1 MLYFVSNM
9 EEIKNMKK
17 TTISLAVSLLVATG
31 AFAGD
36 KYRIFLGAYS
46 GPTVTEL
53 VSNVTP
59 KLKGVE
65 GISDVIAEKRGDKTF
80 VYVNV
85 DEEGESAAKALLP
98 TVREKSG
105 INDAYCLAVKRIAGA
120 KSEAKPVKAHVD
132 EMLTSLEEDKSK
144 KVIDHNTTVIPESN
158 KTESN
163 VTLPVMPGIVI
174 IDDNKVEKN
183 IDPIYPVAK
192 PEIKAEPKKKV
203 VKENNITK
211 KIQKAAKDRKLD
223 PSFNSVKIEKAK
235 ELSEIVNTKV
245 EESPITPRPKD
256 EINNNLS
263 EKKKKNLKG
272 DGYNFYQI
280 KKRVEKSDEQDAKDF
295 DALLK
300 ARLKAHE
307 QKQEQKNEVK

>member
-1 MLYFVSNM
+1 VKFKYKRVIFLFKHGGD
-9 EEIKNMKK
+9 KNMRKV
-17 TTISLAVSLLVATG
+17 TISLAVSLLVATG

-46 GPTVTEL
+46 GPTVEEM
-53 VSNVTP
+53 VKDVTP

-85 DEEGESAAKALLP
+85 NEEGESAAKALLP
-98 TVREKSG
+98 TVKEKSG
-105 INDAYCLAVKRIAGA
+105 INDAYCLAVKRMAGA
-120 KSEAKPVKAHVD
+120 KNETKPVKAHVD
-132 EMLTSLEEDKSK
+132 EMLTSLEGDKSK

-163 VTLPVMPGIVI
+163 ATLPVMPGIVI
-174 IDDNKVEKN
+174 INDNKGKPAEVK
-183 IDPIYPVAK
+183 PAAK
-192 PEIKAEPKKKV
+192 PAPKPAVKKPVKA
-203 VKENNITK
+203 KEK
-211 KIQKAAKDRKLD
+211 KLD
-223 PSFNSVKIEKAK
+223 PSFTSVKIEKAK
-235 ELSEIVNTKV
+235 ELSEIVGNTKV
-245 EESPITPRPKD
+245 EEISPITPRPNK
-256 EINNNLS
+256 EINDNLS

-295 DALLK
+295 DALLR
-300 ARLKAHE
+300 ARMKAHE
-307 QKQEQKNEVK
+307 QKVQTEKAEAK

>member
-1 MLYFVSNM
+1 MRK
-9 EEIKNMKK
+9 I
-17 TTISLAVSLLVATG
+17 TISLAVSLLVATG

-46 GPTVTEL
+46 GPTVEEM
-53 VSNVTP
+53 VRDVTP

-65 GISDVIAEKRGDKTF
+65 GISDVVAEKRGDKTF

-85 DEEGESAAKALLP
+85 NEEGESAAKALLP

-105 INDAYCLAVKRIAGA
+105 ISDAYCLAVKRMAGA
-120 KSEAKPVKAHVD
+120 KSEAKPVKAHVN
-132 EMLTSLEEDKSK
+132 EMLNSLEEDKSK
-144 KVIDHNTTVIPESN
+144 KVIDHNTTVIPENN

-174 IDDNKVEKN
+174 IDDNKEK
-183 IDPIYPVAK
+183 PAEVKPEAK
-192 PEIKAEPKKKV
+192 PAPKPAPKPAVKKP
-203 VKENNITK
+203 VKPKE
-211 KIQKAAKDRKLD
+211 RKLD
-223 PSFNSVKIEKAK
+223 PSFTSVKIEKAK
-235 ELSEIVNTKV
+235 ELSEIVGNTKV
-245 EESPITPRPKD
+245 EEISPITPRPNK
-256 EINNNLS
+256 EINDNLS

-307 QKQEQKNEVK
+307 QKVQTEKAEAK

>member
-1 MLYFVSNM
+1 
-9 EEIKNMKK
+9 MKK
-17 TTISLAVSLLVATG
+17 VTISLAVSLLVATG

-46 GPTVTEL
+46 GPTVEEM
-53 VSNVTP
+53 VRDVTP

-85 DEEGESAAKALLP
+85 NEEGESAAKALLP
-98 TVREKSG
+98 TVKAKSG
-105 INDAYCLAVKRIAGA
+105 ISDAYCLAVKKMSGA

-132 EMLTSLEEDKSK
+132 EMLTSLESDKSK
-144 KVIDHNTTVIPESN
+144 KVIDHNTTIIPESN

-174 IDDNKVEKN
+174 IDDNKEK
-183 IDPIYPVAK
+183 PA
-192 PEIKAEPKKKV
+192 EAKAEPKPKPTPKPAVKKP
-203 VKENNITK
+203 VKSKE
-211 KIQKAAKDRKLD
+211 RKLD
-223 PSFNSVKIEKAK
+223 PSFTSVKIEKAK
-235 ELSEIVNTKV
+235 ELSEIVGNTKV
-245 EESPITPRPKD
+245 EEISPITPRPNKELND
-256 EINNNLS
+256 NLS

-280 KKRVEKSDEQDAKDF
+280 KKKVEKSDKEDAKDF
-295 DALLK
+295 DALLR
-300 ARLKAHE
+300 ARMKAHE
-307 QKQEQKNEVK
+307 QKIQTEKAEAK

>member
-1 MLYFVSNM
+1 MRKV
-9 EEIKNMKK
+9 
-17 TTISLAVSLLVATG
+17 TISLAVSLLVATG

-46 GPTVTEL
+46 GPTVEEM
-53 VSNVTP
+53 VRDVTP

-85 DEEGESAAKALLP
+85 DQEGESAAKALLP

-105 INDAYCLAVKRIAGA
+105 ISDAYCLAVKRMAGA
-120 KSEAKPVKAHVD
+120 KSEAKPVKAHVN
-132 EMLTSLEEDKSK
+132 EMLNSLEEDKSK

-174 IDDNKVEKN
+174 IDDNKEKSAE
-183 IDPIYPVAK
+183 VK
-192 PEIKAEPKKKV
+192 VEPKPKPKPAVKKP
-203 VKENNITK
+203 VKPKE
-211 KIQKAAKDRKLD
+211 RKLD
-223 PSFNSVKIEKAK
+223 PSFTSVKIEKAK
-235 ELSEIVNTKV
+235 ELSQIVGNTKV
-245 EESPITPRPKD
+245 EEISPITPRPKD
-256 EINNNLS
+256 ELNENLS

-272 DGYNFYQI
+272 GDYNFYQI
-280 KKRVEKSDEQDAKDF
+280 KKKVEKSDKDDAKDF
-295 DALLK
+295 DALLR
-300 ARLKAHE
+300 ARMKAHE
-307 QKQEQKNEVK
+307 QKNQEEKAQTK

>member
-1 MLYFVSNM
+1 MKFKYKRVIFLFKHGGD
-9 EEIKNMKK
+9 KNMRKI
-17 TTISLAVSLLVATG
+17 TISLAVSLLVATG

-46 GPTVTEL
+46 GPTVDEM
-53 VSNVTP
+53 VRDVTP

-85 DEEGESAAKALLP
+85 DQEGESAAKALLP
-98 TVREKSG
+98 TVKEKSG
-105 INDAYCLAVKRIAGA
+105 VSDAYCLAVKRMAGA
-120 KSEAKPVKAHVD
+120 KSEAKPVKAHVE
-132 EMLTSLEEDKSK
+132 EMLTSLEGDKSK

-174 IDDNKVEKN
+174 VNDNKEKPVEVK
-183 IDPIYPVAK
+183 V
-192 PEIKAEPKKKV
+192 EPKPKPAVKKV
-203 VKENNITK
+203 VK
-211 KIQKAAKDRKLD
+211 AKERKLD
-223 PSFNSVKIEKAK
+223 PSFTSVKIEKAK
-235 ELSEIVNTKV
+235 ELSQIVGKTKV
-245 EESPITPRPKD
+245 EEISPITPRPNK
-256 EINNNLS
+256 EINDNLS

-295 DALLK
+295 DALLR

-307 QKQEQKNEVK
+307 QKNQENKEQAK

>member
-1 MLYFVSNM
+1 MRK
-9 EEIKNMKK
+9 I
-17 TTISLAVSLLVATG
+17 TISLAVSLLVATG

-46 GPTVTEL
+46 GPTVEEM
-53 VSNVTP
+53 VKDVTP

-85 DEEGESAAKALLP
+85 NEEGESAAKALLP
-98 TVREKSG
+98 TVKEKSG
-105 INDAYCLAVKRIAGA
+105 ISDAYCLAVKRIAGA

-132 EMLTSLEEDKSK
+132 EMLNSLEGDKSK
-144 KVIDHNTTVIPESN
+144 KVIDHNTTIIPESN

-174 IDDNKVEKN
+174 IDDNKEK
-183 IDPIYPVAK
+183 PA
-192 PEIKAEPKKKV
+192 EAKAEPKPKPTPKPAVKKP
-203 VKENNITK
+203 VKPKE
-211 KIQKAAKDRKLD
+211 RKLD
-223 PSFNSVKIEKAK
+223 PSFTSVKIEKAK
-235 ELSEIVNTKV
+235 ELSQIVGNNKV
-245 EESPITPRPKD
+245 EEISPITPRPNK
-256 EINNNLS
+256 EINDNLS

-295 DALLK
+295 DALLR
-300 ARLKAHE
+300 ARMKAHE
-307 QKQEQKNEVK
+307 QKNQENKEQAK

>member
-1 MLYFVSNM
+1 
-9 EEIKNMKK
+9 MKK
-17 TTISLAVSLLVATG
+17 ITISLAVSLLVATG

-46 GPTVTEL
+46 GPTVEEM
-53 VSNVTP
+53 VKDVTP

-85 DEEGESAAKALLP
+85 DQEGESAAKALLP

-105 INDAYCLAVKRIAGA
+105 ISDAYCLAVKRMAGA
-120 KSEAKPVKAHVD
+120 KSETKQVKAHVD
-132 EMLTSLEEDKSK
+132 EMLNSLEKDKSK

-174 IDDNKVEKN
+174 IDDNKEK
-183 IDPIYPVAK
+183 PAEV
-192 PEIKAEPKKKV
+192 KAEPKPKPKP
-203 VKENNITK
+203 
-211 KIQKAAKDRKLD
+211 AAKKPVKPKERKLD
-223 PSFNSVKIEKAK
+223 PSFTSVKIEKAK
-235 ELSEIVNTKV
+235 ELSEIVGNTKV
-245 EESPITPRPKD
+245 EEISPITPRPKD
-256 EINNNLS
+256 ELNENLS

-272 DGYNFYQI
+272 GDYNFYQI
-280 KKRVEKSDEQDAKDF
+280 KKKVEKSDKDDAKDF
-295 DALLK
+295 DALLR
-300 ARLKAHE
+300 ARMKAHE
-307 QKQEQKNEVK
+307 QKNQEEKAQTK

>member
-1 MLYFVSNM
+1 MKFKYKRVIFLFKHGGD
-9 EEIKNMKK
+9 KNMRKV
-17 TTISLAVSLLVATG
+17 TISLAVSLLVATG

-46 GPTVTEL
+46 GPTVEEM
-53 VSNVTP
+53 VKDVTP

-85 DEEGESAAKALLP
+85 NEEGESAAKALLP
-98 TVREKSG
+98 TVKEKSG
-105 INDAYCLAVKRIAGA
+105 INDAYCLAVKRMAGA
-120 KSEAKPVKAHVD
+120 KNETKPVKAHVD
-132 EMLTSLEEDKSK
+132 EMLTSLEGDKSK

-163 VTLPVMPGIVI
+163 ATLPVMPGIVI
-174 IDDNKVEKN
+174 INDNKGKPAEVK
-183 IDPIYPVAK
+183 PAAK
-192 PEIKAEPKKKV
+192 PAPKPAVKKPVKA
-203 VKENNITK
+203 KEK
-211 KIQKAAKDRKLD
+211 KLD
-223 PSFNSVKIEKAK
+223 PSFTSVKIEKAK
-235 ELSEIVNTKV
+235 ELSEIVGNTKV
-245 EESPITPRPKD
+245 EEISPITPRPNK
-256 EINNNLS
+256 EINDNLS

-295 DALLK
+295 DALLR
-300 ARLKAHE
+300 ARMKAHE
-307 QKQEQKNEVK
+307 QKVQTEKAEAK

>member
-1 MLYFVSNM
+1 
-9 EEIKNMKK
+9 MKK
-17 TTISLAVSLLVATG
+17 ITISLAVSLLVATG

-46 GPTVTEL
+46 GPTVDEM
-53 VSNVTP
+53 VRDVTP

-85 DEEGESAAKALLP
+85 DQEGESAAKALLP
-98 TVREKSG
+98 TVKEKSG
-105 INDAYCLAVKRIAGA
+105 MNDAYCLAVKRMAGA

-132 EMLTSLEEDKSK
+132 EMLNSLEEDKSN
-144 KVIDHNTTVIPESN
+144 KVIDRNTTIIPESN

-163 VTLPVMPGIVI
+163 ATLPVMPGIVI
-174 IDDNKVEKN
+174 IDDNKEK
-183 IDPIYPVAK
+183 PAEVKPEAK
-192 PEIKAEPKKKV
+192 PAPKPAPKPAVKKV
-203 VKENNITK
+203 VKPKEK
-211 KIQKAAKDRKLD
+211 KLD
-223 PSFNSVKIEKAK
+223 PSFKSVKVEKAK
-235 ELSEIVNTKV
+235 ELSEIVGNNKV
-245 EESPITPRPKD
+245 EEISPITPRPKD
-256 EINNNLS
+256 GLNENLS

-272 DGYNFYQI
+272 GDYNFYQI
-280 KKRVEKSDEQDAKDF
+280 KKKVEKSDKDF

-307 QKQEQKNEVK
+307 QKVQENKEQAK

>member
-1 MLYFVSNM
+1 MRKV
-9 EEIKNMKK
+9 
-17 TTISLAVSLLVATG
+17 TISLAVSLLVATG

-46 GPTVTEL
+46 GPTVEEM
-53 VSNVTP
+53 VKDVTP

-85 DEEGESAAKALLP
+85 NEEGESAAKALLP
-98 TVREKSG
+98 TVKERSG
-105 INDAYCLAVKRIAGA
+105 INDAYCLAVKKMSGA

-132 EMLTSLEEDKSK
+132 EMLNSLEKDKSS
-144 KVIDHNTTVIPESN
+144 KVIDHNTTIIPESN

-163 VTLPVMPGIVI
+163 ATLPVMPGIVI
-174 IDDNKVEKN
+174 INDNKEK
-183 IDPIYPVAK
+183 PAEVKPAPKPAPKPAVKKPVK
-192 PEIKAEPKKKV
+192 P
-203 VKENNITK
+203 KE
-211 KIQKAAKDRKLD
+211 RKLD
-223 PSFNSVKIEKAK
+223 PSFTSVKIEKAK
-235 ELSEIVNTKV
+235 ELSQIVGNNKV
-245 EESPITPRPKD
+245 EEVSPITPRPNK
-256 EINNNLS
+256 EINDNLS

-307 QKQEQKNEVK
+307 QKNQENKEQVK

>member
-1 MLYFVSNM
+1 MRK
-9 EEIKNMKK
+9 I
-17 TTISLAVSLLVATG
+17 TISLAVSLLVATG

-46 GPTVTEL
+46 GPTVDEM
-53 VSNVTP
+53 VRDVTP

-85 DEEGESAAKALLP
+85 YEEGESAAKALLP

-105 INDAYCLAVKRIAGA
+105 VSDAYCLAVKRMSGA

-132 EMLTSLEEDKSK
+132 EMLNSLEKDKSS

-174 IDDNKVEKN
+174 IDDNK
-183 IDPIYPVAK
+183 DK
-192 PEIKAEPKKKV
+192 PAEVKVEPKPKPKPAVKKP
-203 VKENNITK
+203 VKPKE
-211 KIQKAAKDRKLD
+211 RKLD
-223 PSFNSVKIEKAK
+223 PSFTSVKIEKAK
-235 ELSEIVNTKV
+235 ELSEIVGNNKV
-245 EESPITPRPKD
+245 EEISPITPRPKD
-256 EINNNLS
+256 ELNENLS
-263 EKKKKNLKG
+263 DKKKKNLKVG
-272 DGYNFYQI
+272 DYNFYQI
-280 KKRVEKSDEQDAKDF
+280 KKKVEKSDKEDAKDF
-295 DALLK
+295 DALLR
-300 ARLKAHE
+300 ARMKAHE
-307 QKQEQKNEVK
+307 QKIQENKEQAK

>member
-1 MLYFVSNM
+1 MRK
-9 EEIKNMKK
+9 I
-17 TTISLAVSLLVATG
+17 TISLAVSLLVATG

-46 GPTVTEL
+46 GPTVDEM
-53 VSNVTP
+53 VRDVTP

-85 DEEGESAAKALLP
+85 NEEGESAAKALLP
-98 TVREKSG
+98 NVKAKSG
-105 INDAYCLAVKRIAGA
+105 ISDAYCLAVKRMAGA

-132 EMLTSLEEDKSK
+132 EMLTSLEGDKSK
-144 KVIDHNTTVIPESN
+144 KVIDHNTTIIPENN

-174 IDDNKVEKN
+174 IDDNKEK
-183 IDPIYPVAK
+183 PAEAK
-192 PEIKAEPKKKV
+192 PAPKPAPKPAVKKP
-203 VKENNITK
+203 VKPKE
-211 KIQKAAKDRKLD
+211 RKLD
-223 PSFNSVKIEKAK
+223 PSFTSVKIEKAK
-235 ELSEIVNTKV
+235 ELSEIVGNTKV
-245 EESPITPRPKD
+245 EEISPITPRPNK
-256 EINNNLS
+256 EINDNLS

-280 KKRVEKSDEQDAKDF
+280 KKKVEKSDKEDAKDF
-295 DALLK
+295 DALLR
-300 ARLKAHE
+300 ARMKAHE
-307 QKQEQKNEVK
+307 QKVQTEKAEAK

>member
-1 MLYFVSNM
+1 
-9 EEIKNMKK
+9 MKK
-17 TTISLAVSLLVATG
+17 ITISLAVSLLVATG

-46 GPTVTEL
+46 GPTVEEM
-53 VSNVTP
+53 VRDVTP

-65 GISDVIAEKRGDKTF
+65 GIGDVIAEKRGDKTF

-85 DEEGESAAKALLP
+85 NEEGESAAKALLP
-98 TVREKSG
+98 TVKEKSG
-105 INDAYCLAVKRIAGA
+105 INDAYCLAVKRMAGA
-120 KSEAKPVKAHVD
+120 KNETKPVKAHVD
-132 EMLTSLEEDKSK
+132 EMLTSLEGDKSK

-174 IDDNKVEKN
+174 IDDNKEK
-183 IDPIYPVAK
+183 PAEV
-192 PEIKAEPKKKV
+192 KAEPEPKPKPAPKPAVKKP
-203 VKENNITK
+203 VKPKE
-211 KIQKAAKDRKLD
+211 RKLD
-223 PSFNSVKIEKAK
+223 PSFTSVKIEKAK
-235 ELSEIVNTKV
+235 ELSEIVGNTKV
-245 EESPITPRPKD
+245 EEISPITPRPKD
-256 EINNNLS
+256 ELNENLS

-307 QKQEQKNEVK
+307 QKTQENKEQAK

>member
-1 MLYFVSNM
+1 MRK
-9 EEIKNMKK
+9 I
-17 TTISLAVSLLVATG
+17 TISLAVSLLVATG

-46 GPTVTEL
+46 GPTVEEM
-53 VSNVTP
+53 VRDVTP

-85 DEEGESAAKALLP
+85 NEEGESAAKALLP
-98 TVREKSG
+98 TVKEKSG
-105 INDAYCLAVKRIAGA
+105 VSDAYCLAVKRMAGV

-132 EMLTSLEEDKSK
+132 EMLTSLEGDKSK

-174 IDDNKVEKN
+174 IDDNKEK
-183 IDPIYPVAK
+183 PAEVKPAAK
-192 PEIKAEPKKKV
+192 PAPKPAVKKV
-203 VKENNITK
+203 VK
-211 KIQKAAKDRKLD
+211 AKERKLD
-223 PSFNSVKIEKAK
+223 PSFTSVKIEKAK
-235 ELSEIVNTKV
+235 ELSEIVGNTKV
-245 EESPITPRPKD
+245 EEISPITPRPNK
-256 EINNNLS
+256 EINDNLS

-280 KKRVEKSDEQDAKDF
+280 KKRVEKSDEKDAKDF

-307 QKQEQKNEVK
+307 QKSQEEKTQTK

>member
-1 MLYFVSNM
+1 MRK
-9 EEIKNMKK
+9 I
-17 TTISLAVSLLVATG
+17 TISLAVSLLVATG

-46 GPTVTEL
+46 GPTVEEM
-53 VSNVTP
+53 VRDVTP

-65 GISDVIAEKRGDKTF
+65 GISDVVAEKRGDKTF

-85 DEEGESAAKALLP
+85 NEEGESAAKALLP

-105 INDAYCLAVKRIAGA
+105 VSDAYCLAVKRMAGA

-132 EMLTSLEEDKSK
+132 EMLNSLEKDKSS
-144 KVIDHNTTVIPESN
+144 KVIDHNTTIIPESN

-163 VTLPVMPGIVI
+163 ATLPVMPGIVI
-174 IDDNKVEKN
+174 IDDNKEK
-183 IDPIYPVAK
+183 PAK
-192 PEIKAEPKKKV
+192 VKAEPKPEPKPKPKPAVKKA
-203 VKENNITK
+203 VKPKET
-211 KIQKAAKDRKLD
+211 KLD
-223 PSFNSVKIEKAK
+223 PSFTSVKIEKAK
-235 ELSEIVNTKV
+235 ELSEIVGNTKV
-245 EESPITPRPKD
+245 EEISPITPRPNK
-256 EINNNLS
+256 EINDNLS

-307 QKQEQKNEVK
+307 QKNQENKEQVK

>member
-1 MLYFVSNM
+1 
-9 EEIKNMKK
+9 MKK
-17 TTISLAVSLLVATG
+17 VTISLAVSLLVATG

-46 GPTVTEL
+46 GPTVEEM
-53 VSNVTP
+53 VRDVTP

-85 DEEGESAAKALLP
+85 NEEGESAAKALLP
-98 TVREKSG
+98 TVKEKSG
-105 INDAYCLAVKRIAGA
+105 VSDAYCLAVKRMAGA
-120 KSEAKPVKAHVD
+120 KSEAKPVKAHVN
-132 EMLTSLEEDKSK
+132 EMLNSLEEDKSK

-163 VTLPVMPGIVI
+163 VTLPIMPGIVI
-174 IDDNKVEKN
+174 IDDNKEK
-183 IDPIYPVAK
+183 PA
-192 PEIKAEPKKKV
+192 EIKVEPKSKPKPAVKKA
-203 VKENNITK
+203 VKPKET
-211 KIQKAAKDRKLD
+211 KLD
-223 PSFNSVKIEKAK
+223 PSFKSVKIEKAK
-235 ELSEIVNTKV
+235 ELSQIVGNTKV
-245 EESPITPRPKD
+245 EEISPITPRPNK
-256 EINNNLS
+256 EINDNLS

-307 QKQEQKNEVK
+307 QKINEEKAQTK

>member
-1 MLYFVSNM
+1 
-9 EEIKNMKK
+9 MKK
-17 TTISLAVSLLVATG
+17 ITISLAVSLLVATG

-53 VSNVTP
+53 ISDVTP
-59 KLKGVE
+59 KLKNVD
-65 GISDVIAEKRGDKTF
+65 GISEVVSEHRGDKTYVF
-80 VYVNV
+80 VNV
-85 DEEGESAAKALLP
+85 LEEGEAAARKLVP
-98 TVREKSG
+98 VVREKSG
-105 INDAYCLAVKRIAGA
+105 INDAYCLAVKRMSGA

-132 EMLTSLEEDKSK
+132 EMLNSLEKDKSK

-174 IDDNKVEKN
+174 INDNKEK
-183 IDPIYPVAK
+183 PAEV
-192 PEIKAEPKKKV
+192 KAEPKPEPKPKPKPAVKKA
-203 VKENNITK
+203 VKPKE
-211 KIQKAAKDRKLD
+211 RKLD
-223 PSFNSVKIEKAK
+223 PSFTSVKIEKAK
-235 ELSEIVNTKV
+235 ELSQIVGNTKV
-245 EESPITPRPKD
+245 EEISPITPRPKD
-256 EINNNLS
+256 ELNENLS

-280 KKRVEKSDEQDAKDF
+280 KKKVEKSDKEDAKDF
-295 DALLK
+295 DALLR

-307 QKQEQKNEVK
+307 QKVQTEKAQTK

>member
-1 MLYFVSNM
+1 MRKV
-9 EEIKNMKK
+9 
-17 TTISLAVSLLVATG
+17 TISLAVSLLVATG

-46 GPTVTEL
+46 GPTVEEM
-53 VSNVTP
+53 VRDVTP

-65 GISDVIAEKRGDKTF
+65 GISDVVAEKRGDKTF

-85 DEEGESAAKALLP
+85 NEEGESAAKALLP

-105 INDAYCLAVKRIAGA
+105 VSDAYCLAVKRMAGA

-132 EMLTSLEEDKSK
+132 EMLNSLEKDKSS
-144 KVIDHNTTVIPESN
+144 KVIDHNTTIIPESN

-163 VTLPVMPGIVI
+163 ATLPVMPGIVI
-174 IDDNKVEKN
+174 IDDNKEK
-183 IDPIYPVAK
+183 PAK
-192 PEIKAEPKKKV
+192 VKAEPKPEPKPKPKPAVKKA
-203 VKENNITK
+203 VKPKET
-211 KIQKAAKDRKLD
+211 KLD
-223 PSFNSVKIEKAK
+223 PSFTSVKIEKAK
-235 ELSEIVNTKV
+235 ELSEIVGNTKV
-245 EESPITPRPKD
+245 EEISPITPRPNK
-256 EINNNLS
+256 EINDNLS

-307 QKQEQKNEVK
+307 QKNQENKEQVK

>member
-1 MLYFVSNM
+1 MRK
-9 EEIKNMKK
+9 I
-17 TTISLAVSLLVATG
+17 TISLAVSLLVTTG

-46 GPTVTEL
+46 GPTVEEM
-53 VSNVTP
+53 VRDVTP

-85 DEEGESAAKALLP
+85 NEEGENAAKALLP

-120 KSEAKPVKAHVD
+120 KSETKPVKAHIN
-132 EMLTSLEEDKSK
+132 EMLNSLEEDKSK
-144 KVIDHNTTVIPESN
+144 KVIDHNTTIIPESN

-174 IDDNKVEKN
+174 IDDNKG
-183 IDPIYPVAK
+183 K
-192 PEIKAEPKKKV
+192 PAEVKVEPKPKPKPAVKKP
-203 VKENNITK
+203 VKPKE
-211 KIQKAAKDRKLD
+211 RKLD
-223 PSFNSVKIEKAK
+223 PSFTSVKIEKAK
-235 ELSEIVNTKV
+235 ELSQIVGNTKV
-245 EESPITPRPKD
+245 EEISPITPRPKN
-256 EINNNLS
+256 ELNENLS

-272 DGYNFYQI
+272 GDYNFYQI
-280 KKRVEKSDEQDAKDF
+280 KKKVEKSDKDDAKDF
-295 DALLK
+295 DALLR
-300 ARLKAHE
+300 ARMKAHE
-307 QKQEQKNEVK
+307 QKNQEEKAQTK

>member
-1 MLYFVSNM
+1 MRK
-9 EEIKNMKK
+9 I
-17 TTISLAVSLLVATG
+17 TISLAVSLLVATG

-46 GPTVTEL
+46 GPTVDEM
-53 VSNVTP
+53 VRDVTP

-65 GISDVIAEKRGDKTF
+65 GISDVVAEKRGDKTF

-85 DEEGESAAKALLP
+85 YEEGESAAKALLP
-98 TVREKSG
+98 TVKERSG
-105 INDAYCLAVKRIAGA
+105 ISDAYCLAVKRMAGA

-132 EMLTSLEEDKSK
+132 EMLNSLEKDKSS

-174 IDDNKVEKN
+174 IDDNKEK
-183 IDPIYPVAK
+183 PAEVK
-192 PEIKAEPKKKV
+192 VEPKPKPKPAVKKP
-203 VKENNITK
+203 VKPKE
-211 KIQKAAKDRKLD
+211 RKLD
-223 PSFNSVKIEKAK
+223 PSFTSVKIEKAK
-235 ELSEIVNTKV
+235 ELSEIVGNNKV
-245 EESPITPRPKD
+245 EEISPITPRPNK
-256 EINNNLS
+256 EINDNLS

-295 DALLK
+295 DALLR

-307 QKQEQKNEVK
+307 QKVQTEKAEAK

>member
-1 MLYFVSNM
+1 
-9 EEIKNMKK
+9 MKK
-17 TTISLAVSLLVATG
+17 ITISLAVSLLVATG

-46 GPTVTEL
+46 GPTVDEM
-53 VSNVTP
+53 VRDVTP

-85 DEEGESAAKALLP
+85 NEEGESAAKALLP
-98 TVREKSG
+98 TVKERSG
-105 INDAYCLAVKRIAGA
+105 INDAYCLAVKRMAGA

-132 EMLTSLEEDKSK
+132 EMLNSLEKDKSS
-144 KVIDHNTTVIPESN
+144 KVIDHNTTIIPESN

-174 IDDNKVEKN
+174 IDDNKEK
-183 IDPIYPVAK
+183 PAEV
-192 PEIKAEPKKKV
+192 KAEPKPEPKPKPKPAVKKV
-203 VKENNITK
+203 VKPKET
-211 KIQKAAKDRKLD
+211 KLD
-223 PSFNSVKIEKAK
+223 PSFTSVKIEKAK
-235 ELSEIVNTKV
+235 ELSEIVGNTKV
-245 EESPITPRPKD
+245 EEISPITPRPNK
-256 EINNNLS
+256 EINDNLS

-280 KKRVEKSDEQDAKDF
+280 KKKVEKSDKEDAKDF
-295 DALLK
+295 DALLR
-300 ARLKAHE
+300 ARMKAHE
-307 QKQEQKNEVK
+307 QKVQTEKAEAK

>member
-1 MLYFVSNM
+1 
-9 EEIKNMKK
+9 MKK
-17 TTISLAVSLLVATG
+17 ITISLAVSLLVATG

-46 GPTVTEL
+46 GPTVEEM
-53 VSNVTP
+53 VKDVTP

-85 DEEGESAAKALLP
+85 DQEGESAAKALLP
-98 TVREKSG
+98 TVKERSG
-105 INDAYCLAVKRIAGA
+105 INDAYCLAVKRMAGA

-132 EMLTSLEEDKSK
+132 EMLTSLEGDKSK

-174 IDDNKVEKN
+174 IDDNKEK
-183 IDPIYPVAK
+183 PAEVK
-192 PEIKAEPKKKV
+192 VEPKPKPKPAVKKP
-203 VKENNITK
+203 VKPKE
-211 KIQKAAKDRKLD
+211 RKLD
-223 PSFNSVKIEKAK
+223 PSFTSVKIEKAK
-235 ELSEIVNTKV
+235 ELSQIVGNTKV
-245 EESPITPRPKD
+245 EEISPITPRPKD
-256 EINNNLS
+256 ELNENLS

-272 DGYNFYQI
+272 GDYNFYQI
-280 KKRVEKSDEQDAKDF
+280 KKKVEKSDKEDAKDF
-295 DALLK
+295 DALLR
-300 ARLKAHE
+300 ARMKAHE
-307 QKQEQKNEVK
+307 QKVQTEKAEAK

>member
-1 MLYFVSNM
+1 
-9 EEIKNMKK
+9 MKK
-17 TTISLAVSLLVATG
+17 ITVSLAVSLLVATG

-46 GPTVTEL
+46 GPTVEEM
-53 VSNVTP
+53 VRDVTP

-85 DEEGESAAKALLP
+85 FEEGESAAKALLP

-105 INDAYCLAVKRIAGA
+105 VSDAYCLAVKRMAGA
-120 KSEAKPVKAHVD
+120 KSEAKPVKAHVN
-132 EMLTSLEEDKSK
+132 EMLNSLEKDKSS
-144 KVIDHNTTVIPESN
+144 KVIDHNTTIIPESN

-163 VTLPVMPGIVI
+163 ATLPVMPGIVI
-174 IDDNKVEKN
+174 INDNKEK
-183 IDPIYPVAK
+183 PAEAK
-192 PEIKAEPKKKV
+192 VEPKPKPKPAVKKP
-203 VKENNITK
+203 VKPKE
-211 KIQKAAKDRKLD
+211 RKLD
-223 PSFNSVKIEKAK
+223 PSFTSVKIEKAK
-235 ELSEIVNTKV
+235 ELSEIVGNTKV
-245 EESPITPRPKD
+245 EEISPITPRPKD
-256 EINNNLS
+256 ELNENLS

-295 DALLK
+295 DALLR

-307 QKQEQKNEVK
+307 QKNQENKEQTK

>member
-1 MLYFVSNM
+1 
-9 EEIKNMKK
+9 MKK
-17 TTISLAVSLLVATG
+17 VTISLAVSLLVATG

-46 GPTVTEL
+46 GPTVEEM
-53 VSNVTP
+53 VRDVTP

-65 GISDVIAEKRGDKTF
+65 GIGDVIAEKRGDKTF

-85 DEEGESAAKALLP
+85 NEEGESAAKALLP
-98 TVREKSG
+98 TVKERSG
-105 INDAYCLAVKRIAGA
+105 INDAYCLAVKRMAGT

-132 EMLTSLEEDKSK
+132 EMLTSLESDKSK
-144 KVIDHNTTVIPESN
+144 KVIDHNTTIIPESN

-163 VTLPVMPGIVI
+163 ITLPVMPGIVI
-174 IDDNKVEKN
+174 IDDNKEK
-183 IDPIYPVAK
+183 PA
-192 PEIKAEPKKKV
+192 EAKAEPKPKPKPKPPVKKP
-203 VKENNITK
+203 VKPKE
-211 KIQKAAKDRKLD
+211 RKLD
-223 PSFNSVKIEKAK
+223 PSFTSVKIEKAK
-235 ELSEIVNTKV
+235 ELSEIVGNTKV
-245 EESPITPRPKD
+245 EEISPITPRPNK
-256 EINNNLS
+256 EINDNLS

-295 DALLK
+295 DALLR

-307 QKQEQKNEVK
+307 QKNQENKAETK